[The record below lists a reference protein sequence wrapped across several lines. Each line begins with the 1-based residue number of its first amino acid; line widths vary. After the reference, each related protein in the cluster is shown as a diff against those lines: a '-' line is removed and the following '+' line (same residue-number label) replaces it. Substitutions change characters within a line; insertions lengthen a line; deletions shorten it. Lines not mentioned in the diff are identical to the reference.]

1 MLFDLRLAL
10 RSLRRQPGLSV
21 ALILTIGLAVAA
33 NTALFSIFDGL
44 LFRPLPFP
52 HAERIVHVAIPPE
65 VRAGLSRERREEI
78 TQALDTT
85 PLLELRVNAGPSGLL
100 EEGAAEVEALKLRP
114 VHVTSEWFRLL
125 GVAPIAG
132 GLLDTGTGVLIGEDL
147 WRTRYGGDAALIG
160 KPLDLPG
167 LTFRRRPVLLGVLPR
182 YFSLPDGANLWFSS
196 RLPGFNFARLA
207 DGVSIEQL
215 RSAIPSVTVTPLRE
229 HVRPDGAFAL
239 GVLLAATGLLL
250 LVAWIQ
256 VAALL
261 FSRAAGRASEIGVR
275 LALGASRLRL
285 IRQFAAEGVCLIVA
299 ALVLAVALTP
309 ALTTGMVHLLPDTMT
324 RGQLLDPD
332 LRTLAFAALLS
343 VSGLILLT
351 LVPVDIVRRSA
362 PLGLMRGSLVGT
374 VGVGSARV
382 RSGMLVAQLAVTAML
397 LYMSAL
403 ALKSFDRITSVD
415 LGFTPSQVAGIRLPP
430 VTVSGANSA
439 ERSAHLKLQM
449 QQTTDTFN
457 AIRDLP
463 GVQYVAGGPA
473 PFFNSL
479 YGTGLAPITVATDAT
494 PSMTA
499 RIATVT
505 TDYPRVLGLRV
516 IEGRVPA
523 EADLVSGSTEAI
535 INQTLAK
542 QLADRGPV
550 IGQTISTS
558 TRMRIAAVVA
568 DFSMARPDQPA
579 VPQVLTLSR
588 SPQNFILARVEA
600 GPQGEQAVA
609 AIRTTFQRIWPESP
623 EREMIQLTAL
633 ADRAV
638 ADYRAR
644 ATLLT
649 LIGVICLPLAV
660 AGIAGALSYSTRQR
674 TREIGIRM
682 ALGAESRD
690 ILRTISRAALSTVL
704 AGSALGLVGGIL
716 MGRAMSAYLFGV
728 RAADPMAIAS
738 AALLLTV
745 IGWLSALIP
754 ARRAARISPAEALR
768 NA

>member
-1 MLFDLRLAL
+1 M
-10 RSLRRQPGLSV
+10 
-21 ALILTIGLAVAA
+21 
-33 NTALFSIFDGL
+33 
-44 LFRPLPFP
+44 
-52 HAERIVHVAIPPE
+52 
-65 VRAGLSRERREEI
+65 
-78 TQALDTT
+78 
-85 PLLELRVNAGPSGLL
+85 NAGPSGLL

-167 LTFRRRPVLLGVLPR
+167 LTFRRRPVLLGVVPR
-182 YFSLPDGANLWFSS
+182 FFTLPDGANLWFSS

-215 RSAIPSVTVTPLRE
+215 RSAIPSVTVTHLRE

-299 ALVLAVALTP
+299 ALALAVALTP
-309 ALTTGMVHLLPDTMT
+309 ALTTGMVHLLPETMT

-332 LRTLAFAALLS
+332 MRTLAFAALLS
-343 VSGLILLT
+343 VSGVILLT

-479 YGTGLAPITVATDAT
+479 YGTGLAPITVAADAT
-494 PSMTA
+494 ASIRA
-499 RIATVT
+499 KIATVT
-505 TDYPRVLGLRV
+505 PDYPRVLGLRV

-523 EADLVSGSTEAI
+523 EADLVSGSTQAI

-550 IGQTISTS
+550 IGQTIATS

-588 SPQNFILARVEA
+588 SPQNVILARIEA
-600 GPQGEQAVA
+600 GPQGEEAVA
-609 AIRTTFQRIWPESP
+609 AIRTTFRRIWPESP

-633 ADRAV
+633 ADRG
-638 ADYRAR
+638 RR
-644 ATLLT
+644 
-649 LIGVICLPLAV
+649 
-660 AGIAGALSYSTRQR
+660 S
-674 TREIGIRM
+674 
-682 ALGAESRD
+682 SR
-690 ILRTISRAALSTVL
+690 
-704 AGSALGLVGGIL
+704 
-716 MGRAMSAYLFGV
+716 
-728 RAADPMAIAS
+728 
-738 AALLLTV
+738 
-745 IGWLSALIP
+745 
-754 ARRAARISPAEALR
+754 RRR
-768 NA
+768 